1 MSHPVTYIHL
11 GPGATPTGRVRRVPY
26 KMVVIADAAVSPE
39 WQSQVSDWI
48 VKSGCRYMIAW
59 GVDCSSW
66 DDAVD
71 MANIEAFDFGDIPD
85 QHFIPTAWHA
95 DDPIEDV
102 FGFCKHDAA
111 HPVVELTQTVLLH
124 IADAADEDALLQAY
138 AAA

>member
-11 GPGATPTGRVRRVPY
+11 APGSLPKGRVKPAPY
-26 KMVVIADAAVSPE
+26 KMVVIADAAVAPE

-85 QHFIPTAWHA
+85 QHFIPTSWRA

-102 FGFCKHDAA
+102 FGFCKYDAA
-111 HPVVELTQTVLLH
+111 HPVVELKQTVLLH
-124 IADAADEDALLQAY
+124 ISDAANEDGLLQAY

>member
-11 GPGATPTGRVRRVPY
+11 APGSLPTGRVKPAPY
-26 KMVVIADAAVSPE
+26 KMVVIADAAVAPE
-39 WQSQVSDWI
+39 WQSKVSDWI

-59 GVDCSSW
+59 GVDGSSW

-71 MANIEAFDFGDIPD
+71 MANIEAFGFGDIPD
-85 QHFIPTAWHA
+85 QHFIPTAWRA

-102 FGFCKHDAA
+102 FGFCKYDAE
-111 HPVVELTQTVLLH
+111 HPVVELKQTVLLH
-124 IADAADEDALLQAY
+124 ISEAANEDGLLQAY

>member
-1 MSHPVTYIHL
+1 MFHPVTYIHL
-11 GPGATPTGRVRRVPY
+11 APGDTPTGRVKPAPY
-26 KMVVIADAAVSPE
+26 KMVVVADAAVSPE

-85 QHFIPTAWHA
+85 QHFIPTSWHA

-102 FGFCKHDAA
+102 FGFCKYDAV
-111 HPVVELTQTVLLH
+111 HPVVELKQTVLLH
-124 IADAADEDALLQAY
+124 IADAANEEALLQAY

>member
-11 GPGATPTGRVRRVPY
+11 APGRLPTGRLKPAPY
-26 KMVVIADAAVSPE
+26 KMVVIADAAVAPE
-39 WQSQVSDWI
+39 WQSQVSAWI

-85 QHFIPTAWHA
+85 QHFIPTSWHA
-95 DDPIEDV
+95 DDPIEEV
-102 FGFCKHDAA
+102 FGFCKYDAA
-111 HPVVELTQTVLLH
+111 HPVVELKQTVLLH
-124 IADAADEDALLQAY
+124 IADAASEDALLQAY